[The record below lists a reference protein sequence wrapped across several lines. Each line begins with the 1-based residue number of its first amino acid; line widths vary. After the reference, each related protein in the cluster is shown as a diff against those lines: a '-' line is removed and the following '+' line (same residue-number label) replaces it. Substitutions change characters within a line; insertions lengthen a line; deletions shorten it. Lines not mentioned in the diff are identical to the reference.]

1 YINLDGFYEQL
12 ASVFKQIEQSKETIS
27 EEEAFKRVFKKI
39 ETAFGRP
46 LSPLEIEH
54 LNQWIDVD
62 HYAIELIDAAI
73 DEALAH
79 QKPSLKY

>member
-1 YINLDGFYEQL
+1 M
-12 ASVFKQIEQSKETIS
+12 
-27 EEEAFKRVFKKI
+27 VFKKI
-39 ETAFGRP
+39 ETAFGRA

-79 QKPSLKY
+79 QKRHSNILIVFYSIGKKIMS